1 MELKE
6 MYEFSNPLDYI
17 LKCTEQGLIPKLFTV
32 QNAKDELKTL
42 RLELQDLK
50 ELTKELIWIN
60 NMLIEKKNAKDGVD
74 S

>member
-1 MELKE
+1 